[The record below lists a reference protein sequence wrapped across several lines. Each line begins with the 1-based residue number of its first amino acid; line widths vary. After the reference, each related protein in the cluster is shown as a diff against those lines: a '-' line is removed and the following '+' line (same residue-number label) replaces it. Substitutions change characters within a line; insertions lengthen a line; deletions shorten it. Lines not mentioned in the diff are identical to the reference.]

1 MDTQFKIYGE
11 LILEKSLANAPEGQA
26 QADEY
31 VIKGRVL
38 NAVKDL
44 SGETPIVAETDWSY
58 FDKHGYVKYEH
69 DPIETVIGA
78 DGKLKM
84 QKSQPEPENIIGV
97 PLRRTTKGNSE
108 VFLEAA
114 LLPRMDKAQSVVK
127 LMKALREHNEK
138 YPDAKRTL
146 GYSIEGGYARK
157 SADGH
162 YVARVI
168 NVAITPIPVD
178 CTSYVEQTTKAN
190 RAMQKSL
197 AAGYAT
203 SPEEQTDGGALRKQS
218 IEGAKNNISQGG
230 SEMEKFG
237 SKDECYK
244 HHVAKGLAAEE
255 AKKKAEAWEADEA
268 ARVAAEKEAANKSL
282 NTVVDQFQKSID
294 TASQLV
300 KNLEAKA
307 GAMTELD
314 VQIKKSVAALSTK
327 DAEVDGAALIV
338 NQGQATME
346 VASIQREG
354 FTAIANALTAQAEGM
369 RAQGDVIK
377 SLVASI
383 GVVAD
388 QVKTLTEGQ
397 AKLTNGLKK
406 SLFSSTTDPGDG
418 KVVGAD
424 QDAISKVVTPL
435 AAENFLADRA
445 IAEREKSP
453 ELSAQYWDAQKSI
466 RLYGM
471 GSLSKSMKDE
481 ITAKFAKK

>member
-97 PLRRTTKGNSE
+97 PLRRTTKGTSE

-203 SPEEQTDGGALRKQS
+203 SPEGQADGGALRKQS

-244 HHVAKGLAAEE
+244 HHVTKGLAAEE
-255 AKKKAEAWEADEA
+255 AKKKAEEWEAAQAQKATVENA
-268 ARVAAEKEAANKSL
+268 AAEKSLAA
-282 NTVVDQFQKSID
+282 VVDQFQTSID
-294 TASQLV
+294 SATELV
-300 KNLEAKA
+300 KNLDAKA
-307 GAMTELD
+307 EGMTQLD
-314 VQIKKSVAALSTK
+314 VQIKKSLTALS
-327 DAEVDGAALIV
+327 ANEAVDGAELFA
-338 NQGQATME
+338 NQGKATME
-346 VASIQREG
+346 VASMTRDG
-354 FTAIANALTAQAEGM
+354 FTALAKSISAQAEGM
-369 RAQGDVIK
+369 RAQNEIVK
-377 SLVASI
+377 SLVASVSAI
-383 GVVAD
+383 AE
-388 QVKTLTEGQ
+388 QVKGVIEGQ
-397 AKLTNGLKK
+397 AKLTNGIKK
-406 SLFSSTTDPGDG
+406 SVAATTPDAAHLP
-418 KVVGAD
+418 VVGVEAEELR
-424 QDAISKVVTPL
+424 KVVTPL
-435 AAENFLADRA
+435 AAEDFLVDRA
-445 IAEREKSP
+445 IAEREKNP
-453 ELSAQYWDAQKSI
+453 QASAMYFEAQKSL
-466 RLYGM
+466 RLDGFA
-471 GSLSKSMKDE
+471 SLSKSLRDE
-481 ITAKFAKK
+481 ITAKFGKK